1 MLVNNLPVLPTDLVK
16 NTDAAAK
23 DKLGLIKTTSE
34 VSDVSKGYS
43 PVAIVDGVAYYKD
56 AAEVTLETLG
66 VTATA
71 EELNN
76 IAGTTEKVTKMVSD
90 AQTAA
95 TDAAKTYTDGK
106 ITDLINGAPETMDT
120 LGEIATAF
128 KENKDVVDALNAAI
142 TNKADKTALEEH
154 VTNKENPHGVTAEQV
169 GLGKVENKSVAEI
182 FADMTAAEVN
192 TALGYT
198 AAKDAAFGGATA
210 EAAGSAGLVPAPTTD
225 DATKFLKA
233 DGKWS
238 KVTASDVGLGK
249 VENKT
254 AAEVLAELTS
264 ENVATALGY
273 TAAKDAAFTAATED
287 AAGTAGLVPAPAV
300 GDGEKFLKADG
311 TWASIKE
318 YTAPTASK
326 TAKGEVQ
333 IGDGIDVDASGVISV
348 APTVTVSDKLTLTA
362 AGWADNSQSVL
373 VALDTTKRNVIDV
386 DASSLAAWVAAG
398 VQATAESATGV
409 TFTCTSVPT
418 ADLKLRVT
426 SFKI

>member
-1 MLVNNLPVLPTDLVK
+1 MLVNNLPVLPTNLVK
-16 NTDAAAK
+16 NTDTAAK

-56 AAEVTLETLG
+56 AEEVTLEKLG

-71 EELNN
+71 EEINN

-120 LGEIATAF
+120 LGEIAKAF
-128 KENKDVVDALNAAI
+128 NENKDVVDALNSAI
-142 TNKADKTALEEH
+142 TNKADKATLDEH
-154 VTNKENPHGVTAEQV
+154 VANKKNPHGVTAAQV
-169 GLGKVENKSVAEI
+169 GLDKVENKSVAEI
-182 FADMTAAEVN
+182 FADMTATEVN

-198 AAKDAAFGGATA
+198 AAKDAAFGGATG
-210 EAAGSAGLVPAPTTD
+210 EAAGTAGLVPAPTTD

-233 DGKWS
+233 DGTWS
-238 KVTASDVGLGK
+238 KVTSSDVGLGK

-264 ENVATALGY
+264 ENVTTALGY
-273 TAAKDAAFTAATED
+273 TAARDAAFTAATEA

-311 TWASIKE
+311 TWATIKE
-318 YTAPTASK
+318 YTPATASK
-326 TAKGEVQ
+326 TVKGEVQ
-333 IGDGIDVDASGVISV
+333 VGDGIDVDASGVISV
-348 APTVTVSDKLTLTA
+348 APVVTVSDELTLTA

-373 VALDTTKRNVIDV
+373 VTLDTAKRNVIDV
-386 DASSLAAWVAAG
+386 DATSLAAWVAAG
-398 VQATAESATGV
+398 VQAVEETSTSV
-409 TFTCTSVPT
+409 KFTCTAVPT

-426 SFKI
+426 SFRI